1 MKRGGY
7 MDNYEYILETVHL
20 SKRFGNL
27 EVLKD
32 INLEVKKGEVICIIG
47 PSGAGKSTYLRSLNQ
62 LEKIT
67 SGKIYIHGDL
77 FLHRENDKTVERIDK
92 ETQQKLLL
100 EMGMCFQKFNL
111 FPNMTVLD
119 NVMLAPVSVR
129 KTDKETARKEALELL
144 RNVGLEEKADVY
156 PNRLSGG
163 QQQRVA
169 IARALARKPEIM
181 LFDEPTSAL
190 DPELVGDVLQVMKD
204 LAKQGMTMLCVT
216 HEMGFAREVADRV
229 IFMADGIIVEDGTPE
244 QLFGDPQNDRTKAFL
259 RSILNT

>member
-1 MKRGGY
+1 ME
-7 MDNYEYILETVHL
+7 NTYILETEHV
-20 SKRFGNL
+20 SKRFGDL

-32 INLEVKKGEVICIIG
+32 INLQVKKGEVICIIG

-67 SGKIYIHGDL
+67 SGKIFIKGDL
-77 FLHRENDKTVERIDK
+77 FLHREHNRTVEKVAVDK
-92 ETQQKLLL
+92 RRELLL
-100 EMGMCFQKFNL
+100 EMGMCFQRFNL
-111 FPNMTVLD
+111 FPHKTVLE
-119 NVMLAPVSVR
+119 NVMIAPITVKKEKRETVR
-129 KTDKETARKEALELL
+129 QEALQLL
-144 RNVGLEEKADVY
+144 ERVGLADKVDQY

-169 IARALARKPEIM
+169 IARALAMKPEIM

-204 LAKQGMTMLCVT
+204 LANDGMTMLCVT

-229 IFMADGIIVEDGTPE
+229 LFMADGIIAEEGTPE
-244 QLFGDPQNDRTKAFL
+244 QIFSHPENPRTQSFL
-259 RSILNT
+259 KSILNA